1 MAAKLEPTSTPGIF
15 RRHSKGCRRE
25 GRCECSYVVVWRHR
39 GRQHKATYRTLAE
52 AREAKGERQSG
63 ATRPSSKVTLEDYA
77 RAWIGSYAGRTG
89 AGIGASSLEAYR
101 RSLERFAIP
110 HFAGRR
116 LADVEPPDV
125 RDFIRSLERR
135 GLAPATI
142 RAVLAPVRAMFATA
156 LEDGDLLRNPTAGVR
171 VATRRAV
178 ADEEHAKALTRE
190 ELGGLLAEVP
200 PDWRLFFEL
209 LAHTGLRVSEAIG
222 LTWQDV
228 EFGTRSRLRV
238 RRQLQA
244 GGYQPVK
251 SRHGRRDIPLSPRT
265 ARALWAAQRGQGAD
279 DPVFCTPT
287 GTPLNVS
294 NVRHRVLTPAAKRAG
309 VPWAGFHTLRHTCAS
324 LLFEAGKNPKQVQHW
339 LGHHSAA
346 FTLDTYVHLLD
357 EGLGD
362 AAFLDA
368 AVLAREDAE
377 GGAQGNAGAT
387 EGPET
392 AANAGASSR
401 VESVA

>member
-1 MAAKLEPTSTPGIF
+1 MAAKLEPTATPGIF
-15 RRHSKGCRRE
+15 RRHVKGCE
-25 GRCECSYVVVWRHR
+25 GGRCSCSYVVVWRHR

-52 AREAKGERQSG
+52 AREAKGERQAG
-63 ATRPSSKVTLEDYA
+63 TTRPSSKVSVEDYG
-77 RAWIGSYAGRTG
+77 RGWIASYAGRTG
-89 AGIGASSLEAYR
+89 AGIGGSSLEAYR
-101 RSLERFAIP
+101 RSLERFAFP

-156 LEDGDLLRNPTAGVR
+156 LEDGDLVRNPTAGVR
-171 VATRRAV
+171 IATRRAV
-178 ADEEHAKALTRE
+178 AHDEHAKALTRE
-190 ELGGLLAEVP
+190 EVGALLAELP
-200 PDWRLFFEL
+200 ADWRLFFEL
-209 LAHTGLRVSEAIG
+209 LVHTGLRISEAIG

-228 EFGTRSRLRV
+228 DFGARPRLRV

-244 GGYQPVK
+244 GGYRPVK
-251 SRHGRRDIPLSPRT
+251 SRHGRRDIPLSPRV
-265 ARALWAAQRGQGAD
+265 ARALWTAQRGRGAD

-362 AAFLDA
+362 VAFLDVA
-368 AVLAREDAE
+368 TR
-377 GGAQGNAGAT
+377 AQGNTGAT

-392 AANAGASSR
+392 AANGDTPARAESAG
-401 VESVA
+401 